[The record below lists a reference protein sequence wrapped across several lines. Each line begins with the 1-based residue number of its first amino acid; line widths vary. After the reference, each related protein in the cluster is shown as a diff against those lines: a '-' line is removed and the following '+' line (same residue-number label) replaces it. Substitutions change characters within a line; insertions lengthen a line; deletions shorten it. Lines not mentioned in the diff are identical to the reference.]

1 MNKYCVVFGRRSL
14 AAAMRNQVE
23 PSRSDG
29 LFAAGALWVGGH
41 CFSLPWPYYLGHH
54 SARLPSWVSRLSAIS
69 PSQRRV
75 QRRTSGGVVGDAST
89 TASVPDHAILRASSV
104 VQVTSL
110 TVIMPDT
117 VDVKELES
125 EIVTAVADRLRD
137 DHGYELLAEAGAG
150 GSGTRNEHA
159 LHPAGGIVV
168 DKKPGVLKVEL
179 HGVKVDAQD
188 LFTGVSSELEQ
199 RHGGLRAEIG

>member
-1 MNKYCVVFGRRSL
+1 MNKYCVIFGRRSL
-14 AAAMRNQVE
+14 AVAMRNQVE

-41 CFSLPWPYYLGHH
+41 GFSLPWPHHLGHH
-54 SARLPSWVSRLSAIS
+54 SPRILQLASRLSATS
-69 PSQRRV
+69 PSLRLVQWRHALGCRR
-75 QRRTSGGVVGDAST
+75 RCADDGIG
-89 TASVPDHAILRASSV
+89 PDHAILRASSV

-110 TVIMPDT
+110 TVTVPET

-137 DHGYELLAEAGAG
+137 DHGYELVAEAGAG
-150 GSGTRNEHA
+150 GSETRNEHL
-159 LHPAGGIVV
+159 LHPAGSIVV
-168 DKKPGVLKVEL
+168 DSKPGALKGKL
-179 HGVKVDAQD
+179 HGVKVDAHD

-199 RHGGLRAEIG
+199 RHEGLRVEIG

>member
-1 MNKYCVVFGRRSL
+1 MHLPSL
-14 AAAMRNQVE
+14 ASLSRPSFSASSIVGE
-23 PSRSDG
+23 PPFSNIAR
-29 LFAAGALWVGGH
+29 GA
-41 CFSLPWPYYLGHH
+41 
-54 SARLPSWVSRLSAIS
+54 
-69 PSQRRV
+69 
-75 QRRTSGGVVGDAST
+75 D
-89 TASVPDHAILRASSV
+89 PDHAIPRASSV

-110 TVIMPDT
+110 TVTVPET
-117 VDVKELES
+117 VDVQELES

-159 LHPAGGIVV
+159 LHPAGSIVV
-168 DKKPGVLKVEL
+168 DKKPGALKVEL

-199 RHGGLRAEIG
+199 RHGGLRVEIG